1 MIIEFKKSFLK
12 DIKKIKDK
20 EIKLKIMD
28 IIKKIEENR
37 FKELNLKKLSGY
49 NDFYRIKLKKYRLGI
64 KKNDK
69 KTIFVR
75 LLHRKDIYKYF
86 P

>member
-28 IIKKIEENR
+28 IIKKFEENR
-37 FKELNLKKLSGY
+37 FEELNLKKLSGY

-64 KKNDK
+64 KKK
-69 KTIFVR
+69 R
-75 LLHRKDIYKYF
+75 
-86 P
+86 